1 VKTFLFGLILGLLIP
16 AAVVYGYFR
25 FGYAPIAASAAPM
38 PFEKNM
44 AHMTL
49 RAHIQKEAPKKDAP
63 IPADDANLAAGAS
76 LYKENCSFCHGLPG
90 QKATLAAK
98 GMFPIPPQLWEKDEM
113 VTDDPPGETYWKV
126 SNGIRMTGMPAFG
139 ETLTPTQM
147 WQISL
152 LLAKADKLPAQ
163 AQAALSKPT
172 EEAAATPAQNTPAP
186 AQPHHHDH
194 HSH

>member
-1 VKTFLFGLILGLLIP
+1 
-16 AAVVYGYFR
+16 
-25 FGYAPIAASAAPM
+25 
-38 PFEKNM
+38 
-44 AHMTL
+44 
-49 RAHIQKEAPKKDAP
+49 
-63 IPADDANLAAGAS
+63 
-76 LYKENCSFCHGLPG
+76 
-90 QKATLAAK
+90 
-98 GMFPIPPQLWEKDEM
+98 MFPIPPQLWEKDEM
-113 VTDDPPGETYWKV
+113 VTDDPAGVTYWKV

-172 EEAAATPAQNTPAP
+172 EEAAATPAQNTPAA